1 LRHRDGAKYIRRD
14 KTSVFNREAN
24 TSKPS
29 MRYMPAIFRFLCYN
43 PLVGLLGPSFETPLR
58 GVTSSVSTSNGA
70 KRNA

>member
-1 LRHRDGAKYIRRD
+1 LRHRDGAKCIRRD

-29 MRYMPAIFRFLCYN
+29 KRYMPAIFRFLRYN
-43 PLVGLLGPSFETPLR
+43 PLAGVLDPSSETPLR

-70 KRNA
+70 KWNA